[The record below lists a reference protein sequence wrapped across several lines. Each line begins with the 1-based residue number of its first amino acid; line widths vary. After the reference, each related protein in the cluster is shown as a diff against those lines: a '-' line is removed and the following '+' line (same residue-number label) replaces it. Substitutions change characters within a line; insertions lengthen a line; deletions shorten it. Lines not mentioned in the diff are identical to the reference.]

1 MYRII
6 EDFLNIPSNIGGYN
20 VESYV
25 IYTSMAIS
33 VLLVIGTFR
42 LLIDVVRSFR
52 R

>member
-1 MYRII
+1 MYQII
-6 EDFLNIPSNIGGYN
+6 RDFLSFPIDSSYN

-25 IYTSMAIS
+25 IYTTMAVS